1 MAKVKATVNGAV
13 SLVNAIANKKGA
25 TLGISLK
32 VEVVMETSKGKG
44 ITIQS
49 ENKSLSSRLINKTI
63 EKIVSKKD
71 LEKNKIAITLNSEI
85 PTGYGLKSSS
95 AISSAI
101 ALACAKI
108 FKPKWT
114 DKQILLAGVDAKI
127 FKPKWTDKQI
137 LLAGVDASIE
147 SKVSIT
153 GAYDDACSCYYGGF
167 NVTDNAKR
175 NRIQFQKIPSN
186 LTAVIFIPKNRKRG
200 KLKNLK
206 ILSPIFNNAWELAK
220 EKKYWQSMT
229 INGLATAAIL
239 DSDPKI
245 IVSLMEKGALGA
257 SISGNGPSIAAIVK
271 KENIENIKK
280 IFESLEGRIII
291 SKINNKKAEVHEL

>member
-1 MAKVKATVNGAV
+1 MAKVKATIHGAV
-13 SLVNAIANKKGA
+13 SLVSAIANKKGA

-32 VEVVMETSKGKG
+32 VEAIIETSEGKG

-71 LEKNKIAITLNSEI
+71 LEKNKITITLTSEI

-95 AISSAI
+95 AISSVV

-108 FKPKWT
+108 FKPKLT
-114 DKQILLAGVDAKI
+114 DQQILLAGVE
-127 FKPKWTDKQI
+127 
-137 LLAGVDASIE
+137 ASIE

-167 NVTDNAKR
+167 NVTDNGKR
-175 NRIQFQKIPSN
+175 NRIHFEKAPSN
-186 LTAVIFIPKNRKRG
+186 LIAVIFIPKNRKRG
-200 KLKNLK
+200 NLKKLK

-220 EKKYWQSMT
+220 GKKYWESMT
-229 INGLATAAIL
+229 INGLATSSIL
-239 DSDPKI
+239 NSDPKI
-245 IVSLMEKGALGA
+245 IIDLIEKGALAA
-257 SISGNGPSIAAIVK
+257 SVSGNGPSIAAIVK
-271 KENIENIKK
+271 KENESNVKK
-280 IFESLEGRIII
+280 IFSNLEGSIIV

>member
-1 MAKVKATVNGAV
+1 MAKVKATIHGAV
-13 SLVNAIANKKGA
+13 SLVSAIANKKGA

-32 VEVVMETSKGKG
+32 VEAIIETSEGKG

-63 EKIVSKKD
+63 ERIVSKKD
-71 LEKNKIAITLNSEI
+71 LEKNKIVITLTSEI

-95 AISSAI
+95 AISSVV

-108 FKPKWT
+108 FKPKLT
-114 DKQILLAGVDAKI
+114 DQQILLAGVE
-127 FKPKWTDKQI
+127 
-137 LLAGVDASIE
+137 ASIE

-167 NVTDNAKR
+167 NVTDNGKR
-175 NRIQFQKIPSN
+175 NRMHFEKAPSN
-186 LTAVIFIPKNRKRG
+186 LIAVIFIPKNRKRG
-200 KLKNLK
+200 NLKKLK

-220 EKKYWQSMT
+220 GKKYWESMT
-229 INGLATAAIL
+229 INGLATSSIL
-239 DSDPKI
+239 NSDPKI
-245 IVSLMEKGALGA
+245 IIDLIEKGALAA
-257 SISGNGPSIAAIVK
+257 SVSGNGPSIAAIVK
-271 KENIENIKK
+271 KENEPNIKK
-280 IFESLEGRIII
+280 IFSNLEGSIIV